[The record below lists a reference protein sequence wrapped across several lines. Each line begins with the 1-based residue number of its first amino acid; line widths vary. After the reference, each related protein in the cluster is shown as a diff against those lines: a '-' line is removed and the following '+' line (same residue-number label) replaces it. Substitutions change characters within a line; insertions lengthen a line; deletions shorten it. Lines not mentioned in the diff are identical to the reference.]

1 MKFSSLIPE
10 EIRNAKLANEDL
22 TRVAAVSTSHRS
34 FLVFNFLVMFV
45 GACSGFFL
53 RGLVDKDILETL
65 ITFSGVIVGFVIT
78 AMLFSGRSAFA
89 VGLNLQQVK
98 VYRVKTKYM
107 LLSQANTLFAFI
119 FCLAFCVAT
128 LFALKLEA
136 SMTAGIFTATGF
148 AFLFLGGYRT
158 LLLPYQIY
166 EVHSFSLDN
175 LVDETAESES
185 QVLKAAA
192 EARLQAFDRASQSSN

>member
-10 EIRNAKLANEDL
+10 EIRNARLANEDL
-22 TRVAAVSTSHRS
+22 AHVASVASNHCA
-34 FLVFNFLVMFV
+34 FLVFNFLVMLFGAVV
-45 GACSGFFL
+45 GYYL
-53 RGLVDKDILETL
+53 RDLIDKDILETI

-98 VYRVKTKYM
+98 VYRAKTKYM
-107 LLSQANTLFAFI
+107 LLSQANTLFAYI

-128 LFALKLEA
+128 LFTLKMGAHAGAGWLG
-136 SMTAGIFTATGF
+136 STAF

-175 LVDETAESES
+175 LVDETVEVEV
-185 QVLKAAA
+185 QQLKAASD
-192 EARLQAFDRASQSSN
+192 ERFRKLGGE